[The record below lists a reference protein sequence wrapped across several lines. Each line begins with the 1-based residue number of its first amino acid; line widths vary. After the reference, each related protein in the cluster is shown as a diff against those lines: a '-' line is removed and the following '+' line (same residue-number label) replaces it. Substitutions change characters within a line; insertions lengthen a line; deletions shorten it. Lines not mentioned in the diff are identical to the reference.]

1 MTIIPPLVG
10 TIPVSRSGH
19 NTPRPLHLIGE
30 GHPVTITGTITQR
43 RTAAAGALLLLI
55 ADGDASGMLLL
66 PEHIA
71 SALDPA
77 EGEHIRAHGT
87 TTIRAGS
94 VVVTASQARCVPAG
108 GGA

>member
-10 TIPVSRSGH
+10 TIPVTRSGH
-19 NTPRPLHLIGE
+19 DTPRPLHLIGQ

-43 RTAAAGALLLLI
+43 RTAAGGALLLLI
-55 ADGDASGMLLL
+55 TDGDASGMLLL
-66 PEHIA
+66 PGHVERV
-71 SALDPA
+71 DPA

-87 TTIRAGS
+87 TAIRAGS
-94 VVVTASQARCVPAG
+94 VVVTAFQARCAPAG